1 MVEVRLDTAAELGLP
16 GDCFLSLRIGD
27 AQKLSRLSA
36 SRTYNFPKGA
46 DRRYG
51 KIEVFQRIGS
61 CGVDVDPDNKG
72 SRQVSIGLGGAS
84 ELRLNVA
91 VETRAGAGPKTTT
104 TTQSAE
110 ATAKNARAAGAKDYI
125 SKTGIEFYLAEA
137 MQDVLRERP
146 ANALKFLAE
155 RLMQESEKQGH
166 GTFLPA
172 LKGAK
177 APADDRSY
185 APKPPPHSSGAR
197 PPVGP
202 GGVAGGVVS
211 PSHRQPGSVG
221 RQQKLEPL
229 APGSAS
235 SLKAAPLP
243 GITPVSSKLVS
254 FNKSA
259 ESTDVLP
266 FKQYFA
272 RHMHSA
278 TKDLARLYMKFPAF
292 QQAAQ
297 RAAAVAPFKRYCA
310 EHMHSAT
317 KDLAALYSKFPA
329 STRRTWP
336 VAPPP
341 FAQLPSV
348 GSWLAYKPRPAP
360 PAPPAAGRPFAL
372 LPSVGTWLA
381 PKPQPEPQPEPQ
393 QAAPFA
399 PPAVAWSPPVLAASE
414 VVLGTNFLTSP
425 VLLMWTSAQL
435 GPGFLSM
442 GPSPGLM
449 FI

>member
-16 GDCFLSLRIGD
+16 GDCYLSLRIGD

-36 SRTYNFPKGA
+36 SRTYIFPKGA

-91 VETRAGAGPKTTT
+91 VEARAGAGPKTTT
-104 TTQSAE
+104 TAQSAE

-155 RLMQESEKQGH
+155 RLMQESEKQDH

-177 APADDRSY
+177 AP
-185 APKPPPHSSGAR
+185 
-197 PPVGP
+197 
-202 GGVAGGVVS
+202 
-211 PSHRQPGSVG
+211 
-221 RQQKLEPL
+221 
-229 APGSAS
+229 

-243 GITPVSSKLVS
+243 GITPVIRK
-254 FNKSA
+254 
-259 ESTDVLP
+259 
-266 FKQYFA
+266 A
-272 RHMHSA
+272 R
-278 TKDLARLYMKFPAF
+278 
-292 QQAAQ
+292 
-297 RAAAVAPFKRYCA
+297 
-310 EHMHSAT
+310 
-317 KDLAALYSKFPA
+317 
-329 STRRTWP
+329 
-336 VAPPP
+336 PP

-360 PAPPAAGRPFAL
+360 LAPPAAAGRSFAL

-399 PPAVAWSPPVLAASE
+399 PPAAAWAPPVRAASE

-425 VLLMWTSAQL
+425 VQIMWTSAQL